1 MADINPNRKDATSQK
16 KEMLKYFYA
25 GGVLTKENAKQLF
38 GAEDYRKR
46 VSELRDE
53 GHPIEDRWVTGISR
67 YGHPCRFKE
76 YFVAKEALA

>member
-1 MADINPNRKDATSQK
+1 MADINPNKQDATSQK

-53 GHPIEDRWVTGISR
+53 GHPIEDRWVTGTSR

-76 YFVAKEALA
+76 YFVAKEALS